1 MKGGSAKTTT
11 VAFLAHALAHGGRR
25 VACVDADP
33 AGSLLRWRD
42 HGEWTLPVL
51 GMASRKVHVDL
62 PNVADRYDVLIVD
75 TPPLDEQAGIVA
87 SAVRAATDVL
97 IVDTPPLDEQAG
109 IVASAVRA
117 ATDVLIPVAPSTMEL
132 DRLPPILAVI
142 DDAAALATA
151 PPGLRVLLTRAV
163 TRASS
168 VEAARQVIVEDL
180 GRKVL
185 TTVIPRLE
193 RYALAFGGP
202 VVLPA
207 GDAYALAADELE
219 RMLA

>member
-62 PNVADRYDVLIVD
+62 PNVADRY
-75 TPPLDEQAGIVA
+75 
-87 SAVRAATDVL
+87 DVL